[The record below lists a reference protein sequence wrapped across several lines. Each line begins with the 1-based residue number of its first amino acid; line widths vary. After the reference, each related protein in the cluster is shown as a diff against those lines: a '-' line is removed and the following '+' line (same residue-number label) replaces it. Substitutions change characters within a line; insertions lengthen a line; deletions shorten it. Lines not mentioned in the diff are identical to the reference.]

1 MHYHNAIGS
10 VKRHAVMW
18 KGNYLW
24 WNLLK
29 EIKSKGR
36 KKSENEKRGGE
47 AMGRWKMQL
56 FLLAIREQVN
66 GSEVCSEMISIW
78 KGRERE
84 RERSRDTK
92 WHSDGFLTAFFLLGP
107 IFRLVTGHLFIYL
120 PHFLMPQIAAVSLL
134 MVRLHQEQGQPQCK
148 IQWMREASRWCL
160 WKWKYLAHYLCIY
173 FYMWGSMVWHY
184 NKRKPFSYHTI
195 LYVNCLLLL

>member
-1 MHYHNAIGS
+1 MRKGEG
-10 VKRHAVMW
+10 KRWVGEKCNFFFWQSGNRLMVVRSAVRW
-18 KGNYLW
+18 YL
-24 WNLLK
+24 
-29 EIKSKGR
+29 SGR
-36 KKSENEKRGGE
+36 
-47 AMGRWKMQL
+47 A
-56 FLLAIREQVN
+56 
-66 GSEVCSEMISIW
+66 
-78 KGRERE
+78 ERE